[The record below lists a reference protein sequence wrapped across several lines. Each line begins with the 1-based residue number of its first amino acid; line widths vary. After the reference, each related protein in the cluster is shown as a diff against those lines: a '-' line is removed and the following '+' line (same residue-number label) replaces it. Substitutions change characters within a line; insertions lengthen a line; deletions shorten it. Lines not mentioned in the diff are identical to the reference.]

1 VLLNGNSNR
10 GRANRLASVGL
21 RFPSF
26 SLSAVDDL
34 VGRAVAAPK
43 SFLPDSLKR
52 RGGSVLLFVEPPIAV
67 PRVPGLSFSGSG
79 GSLRRALSPTFRAG
93 AMVFFIPWRVVA
105 EESGGAHFGFGG
117 AMLLD
122 LPGPA
127 LRLLTDVADFH
138 FREPRTMTILSL
150 ARPPLRRDDH
160 FHC

>member
-1 VLLNGNSNR
+1 
-10 GRANRLASVGL
+10 L

-52 RGGSVLLFVEPPIAV
+52 RGGSVSLFVEPPIAV
-67 PRVPGLSFSGSG
+67 PRVPELSFSGSG

-105 EESGGAHFGFGG
+105 EESGAAHFGFGG

-122 LPGPA
+122 LARAGA
-127 LRLLTDVADFH
+127 AAADRRRRF
-138 FREPRTMTILSL
+138 
-150 ARPPLRRDDH
+150 PL
-160 FHC
+160 